1 MQNSITPK
9 KRAYLASF
17 TISALGGIFLVMFQP
32 QLLALAPRLLVV
44 ALTLFLWLLACLS
57 FACSVMLS
65 NNMPRPRT
73 RKHTSAHTK
82 GQVDTPEST
91 GSQNTRY

>member
-1 MQNSITPK
+1 MQNSITRK

-73 RKHTSAHTK
+73 RKHRFTRPK
-82 GQVDTPEST
+82 VQVDTPEST

>member
-1 MQNSITPK
+1 MQKSISRK
-9 KRAYLASF
+9 KCLYLASF
-17 TISALGGIFLVMFQP
+17 TISALGGIILVMFQP

-65 NNMPRPRT
+65 NNKPRPRP
-73 RKHTSAHTK
+73 RKHRSTHPKA
-82 GQVDTPEST
+82 QVYAPEST

>member
-1 MQNSITPK
+1 MQKSILRK
-9 KRAYLASF
+9 KRAHLASF

-32 QLLALAPRLLVV
+32 QLLALAPRVLVV

-57 FACSVMLS
+57 FACSVLLS

-73 RKHTSAHTK
+73 RKHRSTHPKA
-82 GQVDTPEST
+82 QVDAPQRT
-91 GSQNTRY
+91 GLQNT

>member
-1 MQNSITPK
+1 MQKSISPK
-9 KRAYLASF
+9 KRLYLASF
-17 TISALGGIFLVMFQP
+17 TISALGGILLVMFQP

-57 FACSVMLS
+57 FACSVLLS
-65 NNMPRPRT
+65 NNMPRPRP
-73 RKHTSAHTK
+73 RKHRSTRPK
-82 GQVDTPEST
+82 GQVDAPQST

>member
-17 TISALGGIFLVMFQP
+17 TISALGGILLVMFQP

-73 RKHTSAHTK
+73 RKHRSKRPK
-82 GQVDTPEST
+82 GQVHAPVST
-91 GSQNTRY
+91 GSQNT

>member
-1 MQNSITPK
+1 MQKSISRK
-9 KRAYLASF
+9 KCLYLASF
-17 TISALGGIFLVMFQP
+17 TISALGGIILVMFQP

-65 NNMPRPRT
+65 NNKPRPRP
-73 RKHTSAHTK
+73 RKHRSTRPK
-82 GQVDTPEST
+82 GQVDAPQST

>member
-1 MQNSITPK
+1 MQKSITRK

-32 QLLALAPRLLVV
+32 QLLALAPRVLVV

-57 FACSVMLS
+57 FACSVLLS
-65 NNMPRPRT
+65 NNMPRPRP
-73 RKHTSAHTK
+73 RKHRSTRPK
-82 GQVDTPEST
+82 GQVYKTHDI
-91 GSQNTRY
+91 GSFFC